1 MKTLAFT
8 LLLLCTT
15 SFTQPK
21 TQSDIL
27 EENINWLKTSYYNG
41 DINEQDLLTIKY
53 QLQWLKTNHP

>member
-1 MKTLAFT
+1 MRIIAFT

-21 TQSDIL
+21 SQSDIL
-27 EENINWLKTSYYNG
+27 EENIIWLEKSYHKG